1 MANVTPFDV
10 VIVGAGPA
18 GIAAACRLLS
28 KGINRIVLLEAE
40 NRIGGRVH
48 SIPFGMD
55 NNKEIRCLMSSLLNF
70 SDCRYII

>member
-1 MANVTPFDV
+1 MSFILIKLFFTVLGMACVTPLDV

-28 KGINRIVLLEAE
+28 KGIDRIVILEAE

-55 NNKEIRCLMSSLLNF
+55 NRT
-70 SDCRYII
+70 